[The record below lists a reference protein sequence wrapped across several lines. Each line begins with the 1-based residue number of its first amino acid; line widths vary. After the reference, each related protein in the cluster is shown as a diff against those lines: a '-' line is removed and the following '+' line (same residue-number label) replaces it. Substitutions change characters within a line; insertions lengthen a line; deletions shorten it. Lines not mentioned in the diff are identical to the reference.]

1 MCMSGPIPLIP
12 SWFWDAIVMPRLRTL
27 ERIRFR
33 VFINSESSFADTF
46 GRILVYMCL
55 IPETQV
61 STVHEFSLYEN
72 DGEGKELELGIH
84 TNINNSKVTT
94 KHLPNNTFRTY
105 EQEDWL
111 ITIDAKGK
119 RAYNIDA
126 VLAIIRHSPLLYLL
140 GKYVHS
146 PHTHTE

>member
-1 MCMSGPIPLIP
+1 
-12 SWFWDAIVMPRLRTL
+12 
-27 ERIRFR
+27 
-33 VFINSESSFADTF
+33 
-46 GRILVYMCL
+46 MCL

-61 STVHEFSLYEN
+61 STVHEFLLYEN
-72 DGEGKELELGIH
+72 DGEEEELELGIH
-84 TNINNSKVTT
+84 TNINNSNKKVTT

-140 GKYVHS
+140 GKYAHS
-146 PHTHTE
+146 PYTHRVRNGE